1 MSSTPRLFGIGL
13 RGWLRLGLAIC
24 ALLLLIRNLTQQPLP
39 TQTAL
44 PEREVDD
51 IDTRPSSM
59 FDERG
64 DSAEP
69 LLVNEDWY
77 VRNMATAHGAFVIEV
92 EAEDPNQTE
101 QIAYALIEPIQDD
114 YDEILV
120 YVHQLGNDSD
130 LPARRMQWTPQEGY
144 VELSYEPSDSHR

>member
-1 MSSTPRLFGIGL
+1 M
-13 RGWLRLGLAIC
+13 A
-24 ALLLLIRNLTQQPLP
+24 
-39 TQTAL
+39 
-44 PEREVDD
+44 EVDAVAD
-51 IDTRPSSM
+51 WTTEEP
-59 FDERG
+59 
-64 DSAEP
+64 AEP
-69 LLVNEDWY
+69 LLVNESWY

-120 YVHQLGNDSD
+120 YVHQMGNNSD